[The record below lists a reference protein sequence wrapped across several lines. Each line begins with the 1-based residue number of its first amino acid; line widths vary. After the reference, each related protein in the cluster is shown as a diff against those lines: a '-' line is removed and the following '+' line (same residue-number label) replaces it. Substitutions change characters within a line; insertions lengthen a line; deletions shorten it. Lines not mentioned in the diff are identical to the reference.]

1 LVRKDFH
8 RYFPFTR
15 AFDDVS
21 DSGSDFPEEAQQ
33 ERQAIA
39 KKLFSSALGAKSGNT
54 RDQRTWMLLNGLS
67 SHDLSAMRELI
78 GMPQKVLSAA
88 RSDNGLFLT
97 VTFQ

>member
-1 LVRKDFH
+1 MQSRSPVGLRVCLSI
-8 RYFPFTR
+8 T
-15 AFDDVS
+15 AALTS
-21 DSGSDFPEEAQQ
+21 IDFPAEAQQ

-39 KKLFSSALGAKSGNT
+39 KELFASALGSKVGNP